1 MSTAPRS
8 LTVAVI
14 GATGAVGQDLVA
26 TLARSSLP
34 IGDWRLI
41 ATRGTRMPRMEV
53 GDADLPVHALPAES
67 GGSALWEGVDLAF
80 FCVPPEVT
88 AAHAPVLRDRD
99 VPVIDLSGALS
110 NVAPLAVPAMGVD
123 GLGDFADAGA
133 IVSPSPAAVL
143 LATVLHPMRALGA
156 TGAHGTLLLSAGLA
170 GRDGVDE
177 LSRQVV
183 AMFNQGEAPRKVF
196 PTGLAFDLLPQAG
209 QAEAGWT
216 EAERRALSETTALL
230 GPTPFPLGVTAA
242 VVPTFSGVSASL
254 FVRFDITPD
263 LDTVRQIIDAV
274 PTLQHADPVPGTR
287 RLTGRA
293 RAVVGRLRRD
303 PSGQGLHLWASADN
317 LRFGASSNALAIA
330 LGLWRDG
337 RL

>member
-8 LTVAVI
+8 LTVAVV

-41 ATRGTRMPRMEV
+41 ATLGTRTPRMDV
-53 GDADLPVHALPAES
+53 GEADHPVHALPAES

-80 FCVPPEVT
+80 LCVPPEV
-88 AAHAPVLRDRD
+88 AAVHAPVLRDRD
-99 VPVIDLSGALS
+99 VPVVDMSGALAGE
-110 NVAPLAVPAMGVD
+110 APLAVPAMGVD

-133 IVSPSPAAVL
+133 IVSPSPASVL
-143 LATVLHPMRALGA
+143 LATVLHPLKALGA
-156 TGAHGTLLLSAGLA
+156 TGARGTLMLSAGLA

-209 QAEAGWT
+209 KAESGWT
-216 EAERRALSETTALL
+216 EAERRALAETTALL
-230 GPTPFPLGVTAA
+230 GPPRFPLGLTAV

-254 FVRFDITPD
+254 FVSFDITPE
-263 LDTVRQIIDAV
+263 LDTVRQLIEAV
-274 PTLQHADPVPGTR
+274 PTLQHAEPVPGTR
-287 RLTGRA
+287 RLAGRP

-303 PSGQGLHLWASADN
+303 PAGQGLHLYAAADN

-330 LGLWRDG
+330 LGMWRDG